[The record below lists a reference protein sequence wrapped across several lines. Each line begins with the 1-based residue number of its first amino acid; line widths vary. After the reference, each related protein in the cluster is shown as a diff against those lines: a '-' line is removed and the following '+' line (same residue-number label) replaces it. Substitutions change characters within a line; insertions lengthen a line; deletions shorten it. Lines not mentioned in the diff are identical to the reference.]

1 MKQKL
6 KLNRTAKK
14 HGCIYYAFIIAVF
27 FIVLSITLEDDKDTV
42 STDND
47 NNISVSSENT
57 LASSGNAIQAS
68 SQDEISETP
77 VTTPEPAT
85 EDEWVRHA
93 ALDVYEDDLISIEM
107 VDVDKDAP
115 MIELYCV
122 FRDNWTKS
130 LRRDMFMFD
139 ARDFMKSI
147 VELSNSGKVQYE
159 SVFIHGRT
167 TFLDK
172 YGNESEGDAMSIR
185 VYASEL
191 QKVNWDNMRID
202 MLQDLA
208 VSYAVHPL
216 FRD

>member
-1 MKQKL
+1 MKQEL

-27 FIVLSITLEDDKDTV
+27 FIVLAIISEDDKDTV

-57 LASSGNAIQAS
+57 TTNSENTIQTS
-68 SQDEISETP
+68 SQDEIGETP
-77 VTTPEPAT
+77 VSTPEPAT
-85 EDEWVRHA
+85 EEEWVRCA
-93 ALDVYEDDLISIEM
+93 ALDVYKDDLISVEM

-122 FRDNWTKS
+122 FRDNWTRS

-147 VELSNSGKVQYE
+147 AELSNSGKVQYE

-191 QKVNWDNMRID
+191 QKVNWDNICLLYTSSFAWGTR
-202 MLQDLA
+202 
-208 VSYAVHPL
+208 SS
-216 FRD
+216 R